1 MTDTYLSENIS
12 DIILRISYA
21 KSSQGHSASTII
33 EYFNTATIDQIV
45 EDYFNDLI
53 VENKV
58 SDDYI
63 LEQTNIVFEGIGSA
77 IASKLGIN
85 LFKKVLPRRIA
96 SKLSVGNIVKRAIPA
111 AALTAGTVAILKPDL
126 AKKAVEKV
134 TGTVT
139 KTIDKV
145 KDSTSNLKNLIPDI
159 RPKDSKDTKDSE
171 NLKDGEQTT
180 SSISGMSPLSKPE
193 PETISSKQIERE
205 RKYNQMKIQ
214 SGEYSAS
221 KMEAYDIVLDYLMSG
236 GHAETIEEAHYIMM
250 EMTSETIQNIV
261 EGVMPEPIDPT
272 AHKEAQ
278 RLARQQGRIR
288 ALEAGATTPG
298 EQQAAQSKLKGPQ
311 LPGV

>member
-1 MTDTYLSENIS
+1 MTDTYFAENIS

-21 KSSQGHSASTII
+21 KSSQGHSASTIV
-33 EYFNTATIDQIV
+33 EYFNTATVDQIV

-77 IASKLGIN
+77 IASRLGFGI
-85 LFKKVLPRRIA
+85 FKKLLPKRIA
-96 SKLSVGNIVKRAIPA
+96 SKLSAKEVIKRALPA
-111 AALTAGTVAILKPDL
+111 AALTAGTIAILKPDL
-126 AKKAVEKV
+126 AKKSVEKA

-139 KTIDKV
+139 RTVDNIKTTAD
-145 KDSTSNLKNLIPDI
+145 NLIPDI
-159 RPKDSKDTKDSE
+159 KP
-171 NLKDGEQTT
+171 KDGEKEGEKEGEKPTT
-180 SSISGMSPLSKPE
+180 TTVSGMSPLAKSE
-193 PETISSKQIERE
+193 PESISQRQIERE
-205 RKYNQMKIQ
+205 YKYNKMKQ
-214 SGEYSAS
+214 RELARNS
-221 KMEAYDIVLDYLMSG
+221 MEAYDIVLDYLMAG

-278 RLARQQGRIR
+278 RLARQQGKVR

-298 EQQAAQSKLKGPQ
+298 EQKAAQSKLKGPQ

>member
-1 MTDTYLSENIS
+1 MTDTYFAENIS

-21 KSSQGHSASTII
+21 KSSQGQSAFTII
-33 EYFNTATIDQIV
+33 EYFNTATVDQIV

-77 IASKLGIN
+77 IASRLGFGI
-85 LFKKVLPRRIA
+85 FKKLLPRRIA
-96 SKLSVGNIVKRAIPA
+96 GRLTAKEVVKRALPA
-111 AALTAGTVAILKPDL
+111 AALTAGTIAILKPDL
-126 AKKAVEKV
+126 AKKAVEKT

-139 KTIDKV
+139 RTADNVKTTL
-145 KDSTSNLKNLIPDI
+145 SNLIPDI
-159 RPKDSKDTKDSE
+159 KP
-171 NLKDGEQTT
+171 KDGEKKGEKEGEKPTT
-180 SSISGMSPLSKPE
+180 TTVSGMSPLSKPE
-193 PETISSKQIERE
+193 PESISQRQIERE
-205 RKYNQMKIQ
+205 YKYNKMKQ
-214 SGEYSAS
+214 RELARNS
-221 KMEAYDIVLDYLMSG
+221 MEAYDIVLDYVMAG
-236 GHAETIEEAHYIMM
+236 GHADTLEEAHYIMM
-250 EMTSETIQNIV
+250 EMTSETIQNII

-278 RLARQQGRIR
+278 RLARQQGKVR

-298 EQQAAQSKLKGPQ
+298 EQKAAQSKLRGPQ

>member
-21 KSSQGHSASTII
+21 KSSQGHSASTIV
-33 EYFNTATIDQIV
+33 EYFNTATVDQIV

-77 IASKLGIN
+77 IASRLGIN
-85 LFKKVLPRRIA
+85 LFKKLLPRRIA
-96 SKLSVGNIVKRAIPA
+96 GKLTAKEVVKRALPA

-126 AKKAVEKV
+126 AKKAVEKA

-139 KTIDKV
+139 RTADNV
-145 KDSTSNLKNLIPDI
+145 KSTLSNLIPDI
-159 RPKDSKDTKDSE
+159 KPKDSEQEGKKGEE
-171 NLKDGEQTT
+171 NSTT
-180 SSISGMSPLSKPE
+180 TTVSGMSPLVKPE
-193 PETISSKQIERE
+193 PETISQRQIERE
-205 RKYNQMKIQ
+205 YKYNKMKQ
-214 SGEYSAS
+214 RELAS
-221 KMEAYDIVLDYLMSG
+221 NPMEAYDIVLDYLMSG
-236 GHAETIEEAHYIMM
+236 GHADTIEEAHYIMM

-278 RLARQQGRIR
+278 RLARQQGKVR

-298 EQQAAQSKLKGPQ
+298 EQKAAQSKLRGPQ

>member
-1 MTDTYLSENIS
+1 MTDTYFAENIS

-21 KSSQGHSASTII
+21 KSSQGHSASTIV
-33 EYFNTATIDQIV
+33 EYFNTATVDQIV

-77 IASKLGIN
+77 IASRLGIN
-85 LFKKVLPRRIA
+85 LFKKLLPRRMA
-96 SKLSVGNIVKRAIPA
+96 GRLTAKEVVKRALPA

-139 KTIDKV
+139 RTADNVKTTL
-145 KDSTSNLKNLIPDI
+145 SNLIPDI
-159 RPKDSKDTKDSE
+159 KP
-171 NLKDGEQTT
+171 KDGEKEGEKEGEKPTT
-180 SSISGMSPLSKPE
+180 TTVSGMSPLVKPE
-193 PETISSKQIERE
+193 PETISQRQIERE
-205 RKYNQMKIQ
+205 YKYNKMKQ
-214 SGEYSAS
+214 RELAS
-221 KMEAYDIVLDYLMSG
+221 NPMEAYDIVLDYLMSG
-236 GHAETIEEAHYIMM
+236 GHADTIEEAHYIMM

-278 RLARQQGRIR
+278 RLARQQGKVR

-298 EQQAAQSKLKGPQ
+298 EQKAAQSKLRGPQ

>member
-1 MTDTYLSENIS
+1 MTDTYFAENIS

-21 KSSQGHSASTII
+21 KSSQGQSAFTII
-33 EYFNTATIDQIV
+33 EYFNTATVDQIV

-77 IASKLGIN
+77 IPSRLGFGI
-85 LFKKVLPRRIA
+85 FKKLLPRRIA
-96 SKLSVGNIVKRAIPA
+96 GRLTAKEVVKRALPA
-111 AALTAGTVAILKPDL
+111 AALTAGTIAILKPDL
-126 AKKAVEKV
+126 AKKAVEKA

-139 KTIDKV
+139 RTADNVKTTL
-145 KDSTSNLKNLIPDI
+145 SNLIPDI
-159 RPKDSKDTKDSE
+159 KP
-171 NLKDGEQTT
+171 KDGEKEGEKEGEKPTT
-180 SSISGMSPLSKPE
+180 TTVSGMSPLAKPE
-193 PETISSKQIERE
+193 PESISQRQIERE
-205 RKYNQMKIQ
+205 YKYNKMKQ
-214 SGEYSAS
+214 RELARNS
-221 KMEAYDIVLDYLMSG
+221 MEAYDIVLDYLMAG

-278 RLARQQGRIR
+278 RLARQQGKVR

-298 EQQAAQSKLKGPQ
+298 EQKAAQSKLKGPQ